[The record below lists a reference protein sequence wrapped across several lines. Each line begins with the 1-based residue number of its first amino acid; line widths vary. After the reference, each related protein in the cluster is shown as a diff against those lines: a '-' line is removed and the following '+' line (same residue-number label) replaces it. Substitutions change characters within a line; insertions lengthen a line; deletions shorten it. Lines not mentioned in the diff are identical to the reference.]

1 VIRDLRTLNCVL
13 CGRPTQ
19 RLFGRTICDSCKS
32 RREPVLIRSP
42 RVLCED
48 DSVQLA
54 LEEIAFGTSCFR
66 APMPLFYTLS
76 TTMPYV
82 FDFQGPEAN
91 FRCDLTCEQCTA
103 HSASGARCKRVVC
116 IGLPYCW
123 QHSRSVSHVTIKDGV
138 HGKGLFAWA
147 PGGGHARVFRTGD
160 PLVVYGGEHLA
171 TAQIEQRY
179 GLHTTAPYALQLT
192 QNHIVDAACKRGIG
206 SIANAPRG
214 TSKKTNAKY
223 AMNNVTGIMMLRA
236 TRPIYGGQEIVVG
249 YGGGYW
255 AGHKGAHMTRRR

>member
-1 VIRDLRTLNCVL
+1 
-13 CGRPTQ
+13 
-19 RLFGRTICDSCKS
+19 
-32 RREPVLIRSP
+32 
-42 RVLCED
+42 
-48 DSVQLA
+48 
-54 LEEIAFGTSCFR
+54 
-66 APMPLFYTLS
+66 MPLFYTLS